1 VPQASAGVVGGWWP
15 CFAGLLTLAGLP
27 GHCSTE
33 RGALAGCVSRVC
45 VAGPREAVGGGAAV
59 SVTVRRPCR
68 DEAAKRVRERC
79 IGLLTDYELCK
90 QDGDDDCSGERDAY
104 RACEQAAQQ
113 QGA

>member
-1 VPQASAGVVGGWWP
+1 
-15 CFAGLLTLAGLP
+15 
-27 GHCSTE
+27 
-33 RGALAGCVSRVC
+33 
-45 VAGPREAVGGGAAV
+45 
-59 SVTVRRPCR
+59 VRRPCR